1 MESLLQMTRRQ
12 AYVVPVQGGNP
23 MPEVRDLEQAV
34 ENLSREDY
42 ARFRRWF
49 LHKDWELWEK
59 QIEDDSESGRL
70 DFLLDEAEDRT
81 EQRSI
86 DDL

>member
-1 MESLLQMTRRQ
+1 
-12 AYVVPVQGGNP
+12 

-49 LHKDWELWEK
+49 LQKDWELWEK
-59 QIEDDSESGRL
+59 QIEDDSESGCL
-70 DFLLDEAEDRT
+70 DFLLDEAEDWT
-81 EQRSI
+81 DQRSI

>member
-1 MESLLQMTRRQ
+1 
-12 AYVVPVQGGNP
+12 

-49 LHKDWELWEK
+49 LQKDWELWEK

-70 DFLLDEAEDRT
+70 DFLLDEAEDGT
-81 EQRSI
+81 EQRTI